1 MDAQFEH
8 LCRIC
13 AANTKCKNNSVV
25 ESVFIFKT
33 LGLKDKIARHLF
45 LDVAEDDPLPK
56 VLCKSCYRQVE
67 ATASLSNIA
76 KHTQRV
82 FRDFLLSTV
91 PKHAREATAAKLNA
105 PTVAHVPHPTPVQ
118 DIRESNHS
126 VRNHSTLDND
136 TFQPIMLTRP
146 PETTITLAGN
156 QKRDE
161 IVVSLPR
168 QTNKD
173 SEMCQQPKP
182 QCVPST
188 EATQYTT
195 NNRGNLKINNL
206 MLPTRRNSVFGD
218 TRYSSA
224 PMSIAQRSM
233 QQPPSLAPL
242 HPEMSLSKIPKKS
255 PEKRNSPA
263 GVINFIQTHGR
274 ITGTTTAA
282 PSITTRTNKD
292 YKDEEIRRAMNIR
305 NQPTAPSSTLTSTSA
320 PTATTQVA
328 NNVAVTNLPTSVLQQ
343 KRRNLKNALS
353 NISAIRDGQV
363 SLLKSSQ
370 PRQTVEE
377 IDIRPLVTT
386 TVVPHL
392 SLYGSEQSVEEA
404 LPEHIIIAAPKKKKE
419 EFRQG
424 PPKLQ
429 KITTIPTKKAQSSSD
444 ASPQTSSAIKS
455 NSPPSM
461 SSLTDAISLGNVIR
475 DPDLLMLILKAL
487 KWPVTNGNCEEQM
500 ARLKNSKFA
509 VIMSDSNLLQDT
521 DLTQLLGPYLGP
533 LMNVG
538 QQQQKQSS
546 STNTKTPSPSVS
558 PTQNKAD
565 LQKIGDCTMYKLPPE
580 TSVQLVP
587 SSPTDQEPPPSKP
600 LGSISKRPHR
610 KSRAPPEYF
619 IDTPAT
625 ETTTSNAA
633 HVTKEL
639 LNINAMLISQF
650 GSNPAD
656 ALNEAL
662 ISMLKQQ
669 QQQKSKSQRHNSRR
683 SRSASTTSAPI
694 NLEDIILIEPE
705 PPQLTESASPKSDGD
720 VNTCKMPSQKLPE
733 PPLITRPVIKRRKVV
748 MQTSEQISGEN
759 NPCRDDQMPIAK
771 KNEDNA
777 TKTELEQCKDKE
789 TATMT
794 KTTTTSISVP
804 SKNVEILSSQPVM
817 EVPQAPTSTVAEAI
831 PSDNLN
837 HQEVEV
843 ESATDDGAASPAS
856 AAKDVIPNKSTATNV
871 RKTDV
876 KSALGQKLLEAIGLP
891 QPGKDVPPESSRDT
905 LRSALKRSL
914 KQAQEQQQQLKR
926 VKQEEPVKQ
935 MADSTTKT
943 GAGESSEEHKKAIA
957 ERELELLKRKA
968 KIAEKNNLSTIKDEK
983 SERMDVSSSSS
994 RNRRSRNK
1002 SKTDALEED
1011 SGVEEKKSERW
1022 DEDDDLPLKS
1032 ELEKSTEHINRPTRT
1047 SKTMSKYYKSPGN
1060 DKASSVQKS
1069 QHAMGTRS
1077 ARQR

>member
-1 MDAQFEH
+1 MPILPGLQCLHQIDYYYKIQN
-8 LCRIC
+8 LT
-13 AANTKCKNNSVV
+13 NTKCKNNSVV

-33 LGLKDKIARHLF
+33 LGLKDKIARHLY

-91 PKHAREATAAKLNA
+91 PKHAREATAARINA
-105 PTVAHVPHPTPVQ
+105 PTLSQVPPAPVQ
-118 DIRESNHS
+118 DLRESNQS
-126 VRNHSTLDND
+126 ARNHSTLNND

-146 PETTITLAGN
+146 PTETTITLAGN
-156 QKRDE
+156 QKRDQNE
-161 IVVSLPR
+161 VAVSLTR

-173 SEMCQQPKP
+173 SEMRQQQRP
-182 QCVPST
+182 QCVPSAET
-188 EATQYTT
+188 SQYTAH
-195 NNRGNLKINNL
+195 NRGNLKINNL

-233 QQPPSLAPL
+233 QQQPPPSLTPL
-242 HPEMSLSKIPKKS
+242 HPEMTLSKIQKNS
-255 PEKRNSPA
+255 PEKKNSPA

-274 ITGTTTAA
+274 ITGTTAA
-282 PSITTRTNKD
+282 PSIATRINKD
-292 YKDEEIRRAMNIR
+292 YKDEEIGKAMNIR
-305 NQPTAPSSTLTSTSA
+305 NQLAAPSSTASATSA
-320 PTATTQVA
+320 ATAQ
-328 NNVAVTNLPTSVLQQ
+328 LPTVSVATNVLQQ

-370 PRQTVEE
+370 KRQSAEE
-377 IDIRPLVTT
+377 MNMRPLVTT

-392 SLYGSEQSVEEA
+392 ALYGSEPSVEEA

-419 EFRQG
+419 ESAKSN

-429 KITTIPTKKAQSSSD
+429 KIAPMPTTKSSD
-444 ASPQTSSAIKS
+444 AAAPQVSSLNKS
-455 NSPPSM
+455 KTPPSM

-487 KWPVTNGNCEEQM
+487 KWPVTTENCEEQM

-533 LMNVG
+533 MMNVVQ

-546 STNTKTPSPSVS
+546 STNITTASPSVS
-558 PTQNKAD
+558 PT
-565 LQKIGDCTMYKLPPE
+565 QKIGDCTMYKLPPE

-587 SSPTDQEPPPSKP
+587 SSPTDQESPPSKP
-600 LGSISKRPHR
+600 LGSISKRQQR
-610 KSRAPPEYF
+610 KSRAPPE
-619 IDTPAT
+619 IVVET
-625 ETTTSNAA
+625 ESTSNAA

-662 ISMLKQQ
+662 LSMLKQQ
-669 QQQKSKSQRHNSRR
+669 QQQQESKSQRHNPRR

-705 PPQLTESASPKSDGD
+705 PQVLESAEATHDSD
-720 VNTCKMPSQKLPE
+720 VNTFKIPPQKSPE
-733 PPLITRPVIKRRKVV
+733 PPIITRPVIKRRKVV
-748 MQTSEQISGEN
+748 ISA
-759 NPCRDDQMPIAK
+759 RDDQMPIGK

-777 TKTELEQCKDKE
+777 PKTEIEQCKDKE
-789 TATMT
+789 AVE
-794 KTTTTSISVP
+794 TTTSTSGP
-804 SKNVEILSSQPVM
+804 SKNVEVALSSQPVV
-817 EVPQAPTSTVAEAI
+817 EVPQAPTSTVPENVS
-831 PSDNLN
+831 SDKPALLK
-837 HQEVEV
+837 
-843 ESATDDGAASPAS
+843 TSPH
-856 AAKDVIPNKSTATNV
+856 KSTATNV

-891 QPGKDVPPESSRDT
+891 QSGKNVPPESPRDT

-935 MADSTTKT
+935 MADSTTKS

-968 KIAEKNNLSTIKDEK
+968 KLAEKNNLTIKDEK

-1002 SKTDALEED
+1002 SKTDVNEED

-1022 DEDDDLPLKS
+1022 DEDDDLPLKA

-1060 DKASSVQKS
+1060 DKASAVQKS